1 LVHRFLE
8 VCEVNV
14 NLQVLQSR
22 KLNVTLPQKN
32 PTESAAIT
40 DPALRQQYADIERM
54 LNMLAQ

>member
-1 LVHRFLE
+1 
-8 VCEVNV
+8 VNV